1 VDPEYPEPAR
11 RTGVEGTVILDAT
24 ISETGQVTHVA
35 VQRGLPLGVS
45 EAAVSAVRQWKY
57 EPAKGRNGPV
67 ASHKAIRIVFALG
80 E

>member
-24 ISETGQVTHVA
+24 ISETGDVTHVA
-35 VQRGLPLGVS
+35 VERGLPLGVS
-45 EAAVSAVRQWKY
+45 EAAIAAVRHWKY
-57 EPAKGRNGPV
+57 EPARGRRGPV
-67 ASHKAIRIVFALG
+67 PSHKAIRIVFSLR